1 MKIKLD
7 ENIPASLSTR
17 LVALGHDVDSVP
29 EEGLT
34 GHSDTAVWSEAQASG
49 RFLVTQDLDFSDV
62 RRFAPGAHAGIL
74 LVRLKRPGRKA
85 LMERLD
91 WIFRNCDVSSWF
103 GCFVVATEVKVR
115 VHHPVVS
122 AG

>member
-7 ENIPASLSTR
+7 ENIPFSLSTR
-17 LVALGHDVDSVP
+17 LAALGHDVDSVP

-34 GHSDTAVWSEAQASG
+34 GYPDTAVWSGAQASG

-62 RRFAPGAHAGIL
+62 RRFSPGAHAGIL

-85 LMERLD
+85 LIERVG
-91 WIFRNCDVSSWF
+91 WIFRTCDVESWC

-115 VHHPVVS
+115 VNCP
-122 AG
+122 AGSSN

>member
-17 LVALGHDVDSVP
+17 LAALGHDVDSVP

-34 GHSDTAVWSEAQASG
+34 GYPDTAVWSEAQAGG
-49 RFLVTQDLDFSDV
+49 RFLVTQDLDFSDI
-62 RRFAPGAHAGIL
+62 RRFSPGAHAGIL
-74 LVRLKRPGRKA
+74 LVRLKRPGHRA
-85 LMERLD
+85 LNERIR
-91 WIFRNCDVSSWF
+91 WIFRTCDVESGA

-115 VHHPVVS
+115 VNRPRGS
-122 AG
+122 SS